1 MPVLHVDDVPE
12 ELYRRIAELA
22 ANDRVPLSEETVRL
36 LRMALQFA
44 PPAAEVQSRAQVQE
58 VLDRMWRNRIVPSP
72 ETPDSL
78 EMLREDRGR

>member
-36 LRMALQFA
+36 LRMAVQFA

-58 VLDRMWRNRIVPSP
+58 ILDRMWRNRIVPSP
-72 ETPDSL
+72 GTPDSL